1 MFKLNAGAPEG
12 SAIPNIWY
20 LHFPTQSFSS
30 IEERIFSLSNTSKSL
45 IIFNNFQ
52 SYIRCFNIF
61 GQHSL
66 IF

>member
-30 IEERIFSLSNTSKSL
+30 IEERIDRKSILSSIELKL
-45 IIFNNFQ
+45 
-52 SYIRCFNIF
+52 
-61 GQHSL
+61 
-66 IF
+66 